1 MSPPSVQLTGA
12 RLGFGGPPVL
22 DGFDLSLA
30 PGERA
35 ALIGR
40 NGAGKSTLMGVIAG
54 AVALDGGTRFV
65 QPGLRVGR
73 LAQMPDLAGHTTL
86 RDYVTAGLPADL
98 ADETHRADAMLDGV
112 GLDGDRSAQALSG
125 GEARRAALARALAG
139 APDVLLLDEPTN
151 HLDLPTIEWLEEVVA
166 KYRGA
171 AIIVSHDRAFLSR
184 VTNRVLWLDR
194 GELRRRDTGF
204 GGVEDWIAEVEAAE
218 DAAIARRD
226 KRIASETHWLREGL
240 TARRKRN
247 QGRVRA
253 LEALRRE
260 RREHRGRQGTAQL
273 AATAAEAGGRRVIS
287 AEAIGV
293 SVGDGPDRRSLFGGF
308 SSRIM
313 RGDRIGIIGP
323 NGAGKTTLVRTL
335 IGERPPSEGTIDH
348 GTGLQIAYFDQTR
361 ETLGDDKSLKEILCP
376 DGGDQVMVG
385 DQPRHVAS
393 YLGDFLF
400 DPSRLYSP
408 VKSLSGGERNRLLL
422 ARLFARPSNLL
433 VLDEPTNDL
442 DLETLELLEEVLSGY
457 AGTLLLV
464 SHDRAFLDR
473 LVTSILSVEGDGVV
487 RETVGGFEDYR
498 RERSARLAEEAEK
511 RRPAGT
517 APGSG
522 PPREVRPKST
532 GRTKKL
538 GYKDQRELEQLP
550 DRIEALTA
558 DIEKLE
564 AALADADLYARDP
577 KAFGDQ
583 TARLQSRQAELEAA
597 EERWLE
603 LAELAESLAQG

>member
-12 RLGFGGPPVL
+12 SLGFGGPPVL
-22 DGFDLSLA
+22 DGIDLALA
-30 PGERA
+30 AGERA

-54 AVALDGGTRFV
+54 MAALDKGTRFV
-65 QPGLRVGR
+65 QPGLQVGW
-73 LAQMPDLAGHTTL
+73 LAQMPDLAGHATL
-86 RDYVTAGLPADL
+86 RDYVAAGLSADL
-98 ADETHRADAMLDGV
+98 ADEIHRADAMLDGV
-112 GLDGDRSAQALSG
+112 GLDADRSATALSG

-139 APDVLLLDEPTN
+139 DPDVLLLDEPTN
-151 HLDLPTIEWLEEVVA
+151 HLDLPTIEWLEDVVA

-171 AIIVSHDRAFLSR
+171 AIVVSHDRAFLSR

-194 GELRRRDTGF
+194 GTMRRREAGF
-204 GGVEDWIAEVEAAE
+204 DGVEDWITEVEAAE
-218 DAAIARRD
+218 DAAIARRE

-273 AATAAEAGGRRVIS
+273 AASAAETGGRRVVD
-287 AEAIGV
+287 AQAIGV
-293 SVGDGPDRRSLFGGF
+293 SVGEGAAWRSLFSGF
-308 SSRIM
+308 SCRIL

-335 IGERPPSEGTIDH
+335 IGDATPTEGAVTH
-348 GTGLQIAYFDQTR
+348 GTGLEIAYFDQTR
-361 ETLGDDKSLKEILCP
+361 ESLGDDKSLKEILCP

-385 DQPRHVAS
+385 DRPRHVAS

-400 DPSRLYSP
+400 DPSRLHSP
-408 VKSLSGGERNRLLL
+408 VRSLSGGERNRLLL

-442 DLETLELLEEVLSGY
+442 DLETLDLLEDVLGGY

-464 SHDRAFLDR
+464 SHDRSFLDR
-473 LVTSILSVEGDGVV
+473 LVTSIYSVEGDGVV
-487 RETVGGFEDYR
+487 RETIGGYEDYR
-498 RERSARLAEEAEK
+498 RERAARLANGADK
-511 RRPAGT
+511 RRAPDAAAARDTKPKPA
-517 APGSG
+517 A
-522 PPREVRPKST
+522 RAR
-532 GRTKKL
+532 KL

-550 DRIEALTA
+550 ERIEALTMEIA
-558 DIEKLE
+558 RLE
-564 AALADADLYARDP
+564 AALADPDLYARDA
-577 KAFGDQ
+577 KAFGDR
-583 TARLQSRQAELEAA
+583 TAKLQARQAELEAA
-597 EERWLE
+597 EERWLD
-603 LAELAESLAQG
+603 LAEQAEALAQG